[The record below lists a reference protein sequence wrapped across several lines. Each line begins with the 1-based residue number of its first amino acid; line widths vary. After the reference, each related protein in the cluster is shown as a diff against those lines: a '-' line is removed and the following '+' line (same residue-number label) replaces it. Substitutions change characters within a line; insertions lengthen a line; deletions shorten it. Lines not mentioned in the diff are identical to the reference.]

1 MATFMLQLLQ
11 KMFEFISAKLACNK
25 RHYIGW
31 KEKPSEQE
39 RWASPV
45 SGPWRPQL
53 ILNWLYPETGA
64 EPASLVSCQLQL
76 LLNLMIL
83 EIAGELLAS
92 FSQGQ
97 V

>member
-1 MATFMLQLLQ
+1 MAVRR
-11 KMFEFISAKLACNK
+11 N
-25 RHYIGW
+25 
-31 KEKPSEQE
+31 PSKQE

-45 SGPWRPQL
+45 SGPRRPQF
-53 ILNWLYPETGA
+53 IVNWLQPETGA

>member
-1 MATFMLQLLQ
+1 M
-11 KMFEFISAKLACNK
+11 
-25 RHYIGW
+25 
-31 KEKPSEQE
+31 
-39 RWASPV
+39 
-45 SGPWRPQL
+45 
-53 ILNWLYPETGA
+53 NWLQPETGA